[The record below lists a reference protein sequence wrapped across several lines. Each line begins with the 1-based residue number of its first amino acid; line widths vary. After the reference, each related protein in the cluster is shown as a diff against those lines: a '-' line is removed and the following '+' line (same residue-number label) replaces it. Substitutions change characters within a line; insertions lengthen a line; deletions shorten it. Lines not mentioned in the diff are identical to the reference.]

1 MSLYINIVNILKT
14 LEKIIIFMSTNI
26 FIKNMD
32 NEFCYML
39 ISGEISLIAI
49 YLVFFPLIIENKNK
63 EYYLGYRISDWILYK
78 RKTKKY
84 NDISVIWM
92 TSIFIIISSI
102 IFVLQKNFII
112 VFAEFIIF
120 MIILST
126 KTIKYIRF
134 ISREELYKREIEE
147 DFVEKCST
155 KKEEIT
161 QNIENNILKNNETYV
176 STIDFLLDNINNQ
189 NIKEVFTI
197 IYSYIVNTGNQ
208 EKTYTLYASIS
219 KFIEKNNYDLNFIIP
234 AWDWYS
240 FLKINIREA
249 NEQKLYQMFSNIFW
263 NDIKQF
269 SKNSDNYNVILP
281 LTYNAIKLTKEI
293 SEYTKN
299 KWIENLIGLIRRIGF
314 YTERHKFNN
323 YNFIQYKI
331 IVDFLKF
338 IIDYKDTKDIEISIK
353 ELKLCNEEEHII
365 DSIISIY
372 TYLMYLIEFERE
384 PYINEIEKNYYK
396 EILDKIKKL
405 IDFEDYDIQHLYDT
419 EHVIKLFKNIKEVS
433 HFWERFLEGVKTP
446 VCDTAIDIMYKI
458 FMIYAKENKF
468 NDNYVM
474 TQEDLE
480 LFRYQMEDN
489 TIIKLK
495 EDIKKYSLQIGIKL
509 NNIDKYIKSL
519 EYYADILYKG
529 QGNYNDEKYLELKK
543 EVEEKNKDLLK
554 RLKRIEIFNNK
565 DIVGEEKIF
574 TYNIMCKK
582 EDLSFILENYIEKD
596 KDSLIQNKIELNI
609 YNYLLQ
615 KINKKTNYHT
625 DGIIVYEKLLDKNNN
640 SNQVYITSEND
651 PFGREY
657 KIGQKYNDIL
667 KNYKVIH
674 TTVNNARI
682 IIDRYEA
689 NLLSVK
695 ITVEELNEEEQK
707 DAMKDYIKGDSYM
720 INYKGYKIK
729 YSQKE
734 IKDYIKN
741 NHIKIHFEFNVA
753 IKLNENINGCFLL
766 LERKK

>member
-1 MSLYINIVNILKT
+1 
-14 LEKIIIFMSTNI
+14 
-26 FIKNMD
+26 
-32 NEFCYML
+32 
-39 ISGEISLIAI
+39 
-49 YLVFFPLIIENKNK
+49 
-63 EYYLGYRISDWILYK
+63 
-78 RKTKKY
+78 
-84 NDISVIWM
+84 
-92 TSIFIIISSI
+92 
-102 IFVLQKNFII
+102 
-112 VFAEFIIF
+112 
-120 MIILST
+120 
-126 KTIKYIRF
+126 
-134 ISREELYKREIEE
+134 
-147 DFVEKCST
+147 
-155 KKEEIT
+155 
-161 QNIENNILKNNETYV
+161 
-176 STIDFLLDNINNQ
+176 
-189 NIKEVFTI
+189 
-197 IYSYIVNTGNQ
+197 
-208 EKTYTLYASIS
+208 
-219 KFIEKNNYDLNFIIP
+219 
-234 AWDWYS
+234 
-240 FLKINIREA
+240 
-249 NEQKLYQMFSNIFW
+249 
-263 NDIKQF
+263 
-269 SKNSDNYNVILP
+269 
-281 LTYNAIKLTKEI
+281 
-293 SEYTKN
+293 
-299 KWIENLIGLIRRIGF
+299 
-314 YTERHKFNN
+314 
-323 YNFIQYKI
+323 
-331 IVDFLKF
+331 
-338 IIDYKDTKDIEISIK
+338 
-353 ELKLCNEEEHII
+353 
-365 DSIISIY
+365 
-372 TYLMYLIEFERE
+372 
-384 PYINEIEKNYYK
+384 
-396 EILDKIKKL
+396 
-405 IDFEDYDIQHLYDT
+405 
-419 EHVIKLFKNIKEVS
+419 
-433 HFWERFLEGVKTP
+433 
-446 VCDTAIDIMYKI
+446 
-458 FMIYAKENKF
+458 
-468 NDNYVM
+468 
-474 TQEDLE
+474 
-480 LFRYQMEDN
+480 MEDN

-495 EDIKKYSLQIGIKL
+495 ENIKKYSLQIGIKL

-582 EDLSFILENYIEKD
+582 EDLSFILENHIEKD